1 MHVKQVDEIEIG
13 QLDEEAFRRDYF
25 RGDRPL
31 AIRGAVKHWP
41 AMRRWTRDYFES
53 LFGERKVPIDYSS
66 DGFLTYTAEQDHNAK
81 RDDVPFSE
89 AAAEIQDPAAER
101 RCYLRNVS
109 LPDLFPELVAD
120 IETPP
125 LIGDPE
131 KVVMNHFWFGAA
143 GCTTSLHHDWPSNF
157 LTQVV
162 GRKRLL
168 LFAPDQT
175 SNVYPASDQAPG
187 PDDTIDL
194 REHSLVNPE
203 QPDEDRFPLF
213 REAQGLT
220 VVLDPGDMLWLPP
233 EWWHQVTALDTCVSV
248 NFWWQPHIDQMVF
261 AARHVQTLPAAY
273 DHGFVKHFL
282 TNALDNRDLDGTIGV
297 AERCLELGCPWGA
310 CLIGGVALEEGLRQ
324 LCVEHGIDEPNGQG
338 SLRAPA
344 LNEKLS
350 EASVD
355 AVDKVS
361 IAAWAELIEVSK
373 SMDSTT
379 ATPDVVAPMLK
390 AIRSWLAA
398 HPAA

>member
-1 MHVKQVDEIEIG
+1 M
-13 QLDEEAFRRDYF
+13 
-25 RGDRPL
+25 
-31 AIRGAVKHWP
+31 
-41 AMRRWTRDYFES
+41 
-53 LFGERKVPIDYSS
+53 
-66 DGFLTYTAEQDHNAK
+66 
-81 RDDVPFSE
+81 
-89 AAAEIQDPAAER
+89 
-101 RCYLRNVS
+101 
-109 LPDLFPELVAD
+109 
-120 IETPP
+120 
-125 LIGDPE
+125 
-131 KVVMNHFWFGAA
+131 
-143 GCTTSLHHDWPSNF
+143 
-157 LTQVV
+157 
-162 GRKRLL
+162 
-168 LFAPDQT
+168 
-175 SNVYPASDQAPG
+175 
-187 PDDTIDL
+187 
-194 REHSLVNPE
+194 
-203 QPDEDRFPLF
+203 
-213 REAQGLT
+213 
-220 VVLDPGDMLWLPP
+220 
-233 EWWHQVTALDTCVSV
+233 
-248 NFWWQPHIDQMVF
+248 F

-273 DHGFVKHFL
+273 DHGFVQHFL
-282 TNALDNRDLDGTIGV
+282 TNVLDNRDLDGTIGV